1 MVIVGLWLICGEC
14 FALVFS
20 RMVEQK
26 LPERA
31 VTLFMKACEVAEVG
45 PFFFLCKLCYNT
57 SLNDCASVL
66 FYMCVGSMKKLF
78 VVISSRHL
86 LK

>member
-1 MVIVGLWLICGEC
+1 MVEVTFYAVVAATCPIIVNIFVHLCY
-14 FALVFS
+14 

-45 PFFFLCKLCYNT
+45 PYNLHF
-57 SLNDCASVL
+57 S
-66 FYMCVGSMKKLF
+66 
-78 VVISSRHL
+78 HL
-86 LK
+86 LFIVLTTI